1 MSSQKQNPAAL
12 EGANRAS
19 LASVET
25 SRSDLTER
33 CSESLSASRL
43 PRVSLDREDL
53 PAPARIKAVGR
64 I

>member
-1 MSSQKQNPAAL
+1 MSSQKKNPAAL
-12 EGANRAS
+12 AGANRVS

-43 PRVSLDREDL
+43 PWVWLDREDL
-53 PAPARIKAVGR
+53 AARIKAVGR